1 MIHEK
6 NEVFMGNIRKWALVF
21 LCAPIFTTLCDAAP
35 RRSTAQDT
43 PNTQMTPDAQTA
55 PDAQIIPAPGG
66 SVDCSSLS
74 PDEQQFAYGLTADN
88 RAMFCGKFTPVQRA
102 SAMQL
107 TSQPDPTGALLSPDQ
122 AVVKV
127 AGANNVAPQKK
138 SGGGCPVK

>member
-1 MIHEK
+1 M
-6 NEVFMGNIRKWALVF
+6 VTMRKWALVF
-21 LCAPIFTTLCDAAP
+21 LCAPIFTIMCDGAP
-35 RRSTAQDT
+35 RRSTADT
-43 PNTQMTPDAQTA
+43 TPNSQTAPNTQTTPDSQGA
-55 PDAQIIPAPGG
+55 PDAQIIPAPGA
-66 SVDCSSLS
+66 SVVCSSLT

-122 AVVKV
+122 AVAKV
-127 AGANNVAPQKK
+127 AAANSVAPQKK